1 MSGSW
6 ASFLQKEEAFGQV
19 CHDQVCPTNYLSVDS
34 ARFVSHR
41 VCLYSPLSLSTLI
54 LYIYRNPGSWCQG
67 TFLHITQI
75 GTFQQHQSQ
84 CLS

>member
-41 VCLYSPLSLSTLI
+41 VCLYIVHFSIPLLFSTSTEIQEAGVKGLFNISP
-54 LYIYRNPGSWCQG
+54 R
-67 TFLHITQI
+67 
-75 GTFQQHQSQ
+75 
-84 CLS
+84 